1 MNIYIKDNY
10 ILEGLKDYN
19 FKYIKNDKKEV
30 YSNNG
35 IEIDV
40 ETRQVKSTSKCD
52 LYLIIKL
59 YNDNLLEIK

>member
-10 ILEGLKDYN
+10 ILNGLKDYN

-52 LYLIIKL
+52 LYTIIKL

>member
-1 MNIYIKDNY
+1 MNIYIKKDF
-10 ILEGLKDYN
+10 ILDGLKDYN

-35 IEIDV
+35 IEIDI

>member
-1 MNIYIKDNY
+1 MNIYIKKDF

-35 IEIDV
+35 IEIDI

-52 LYLIIKL
+52 LYTIIKL

>member
-1 MNIYIKDNY
+1 MNIYIKKDF
-10 ILEGLKDYN
+10 ILDGLKDYN

-35 IEIDV
+35 IEVDI

>member
-1 MNIYIKDNY
+1 MNIYIKKDF
-10 ILEGLKDYN
+10 ILDGLKDYN

-35 IEIDV
+35 IEVDI

-52 LYLIIKL
+52 LYLIIKM

>member
-1 MNIYIKDNY
+1 MNIYIKKDF
-10 ILEGLKDYN
+10 ILDGLKDYN

>member
-1 MNIYIKDNY
+1 MNIYIKKDF

-35 IEIDV
+35 IEVDI

-52 LYLIIKL
+52 LYTIIKL

>member
-1 MNIYIKDNY
+1 MNIYIKKDF
-10 ILEGLKDYN
+10 ILDGLKDYN

-35 IEIDV
+35 IEVDI

-52 LYLIIKL
+52 LYTIIKL